1 MLDIGSTLR
10 EHRQT
15 SGITQ
20 SALAKATDIKQQNI
34 SRWESNTHVPDI
46 IECIKLADF
55 YGITL
60 DELVGRD
67 IQSISPTKYGIGT
80 INNSFNNFSNNGN
93 IKL

>member
-1 MLDIGSTLR
+1 MIDIGSTLK

-34 SRWESNTHVPDI
+34 SRWESNTHIPDI

-60 DELVGRD
+60 DELIGRD
-67 IQSISPTKYGIGT
+67 SRGNSAVKYNIGT
-80 INNSFNNFSNNGN
+80 LNNHGK
-93 IKL
+93 IDMK